1 MGGRKDREKGH
12 RAEPLHRNGYW
23 YDFLFEM
30 FLSSIGL
37 IFRLVRGIFSA
48 L

>member
-1 MGGRKDREKGH
+1 MAKTSGWKKKESNQ
-12 RAEPLHRNGYW
+12 PLHRNGYW

-37 IFRLVRGIFSA
+37 IFRLIRGIFSV